1 MMKDEDNPFA
11 NMMPVVKKGGRGGD
25 GEEEGEYF
33 GKGKGKGKGGKA
45 KRNRSNKAGGGG
57 GGKSKQA
64 FTLGVDS
71 FEQFGL
77 LGLTPPTS
85 ADAVPKSVE
94 ELKARKVW
102 YSQQERG
109 SVPTARDIRK
119 ENEKSA
125 AKMLSG
131 KGGGGGGGGGGSG
144 GGKGR
149 KKNGGGGGDDE
160 EAALGPGTN
169 GGASAAPL
177 AGRWAARS

>member
-1 MMKDEDNPFA
+1 MKEEDNPFA
-11 NMMPVVKKGGRGGD
+11 NMMPVKKGGKN
-25 GEEEGEYF
+25 GEEDEEYF
-33 GKGKGKGKGGKA
+33 GKGKGGGKA
-45 KRNRSNKAGGGG
+45 KRNRSNKAAGGGGGGGG
-57 GGKSKQA
+57 GGKAKQA

-85 ADAVPKSVE
+85 ADAVPRSVE

-131 KGGGGGGGGGGSG
+131 KGGGG
-144 GGKGR
+144 KGR
-149 KKNGGGGGDDE
+149 KKNGGKVGEE

-177 AGRWAARS
+177 AGQWAARS